1 MSGVPSAEMS
11 HLQRG
16 PAGAQSGRQE
26 VVVDWTTRIVSNPA
40 VCHGRPCIRGTR
52 IMVSVV
58 LDNLAAGL
66 GDDEMIASYPSLAVE
81 DIRAAVA
88 YAADLARH
96 RVIDLPRAG

>member
-1 MSGVPSAEMS
+1 MSGVPSVEMS

-16 PAGAQSGRQE
+16 PAGAQSGRQG

-66 GDDEMIASYPSLAVE
+66 GDDEVIASYPSLAVE

-88 YAADLARH
+88 YAADLARD

>member
-1 MSGVPSAEMS
+1 MSGVPSAVMS

-16 PAGAQSGRQE
+16 PAAAQSGRQE

-66 GDDEMIASYPSLAVE
+66 GDDEMIASYPALAVE

-88 YAADLARH
+88 YAADLARD

>member
-1 MSGVPSAEMS
+1 M
-11 HLQRG
+11 
-16 PAGAQSGRQE
+16 
-26 VVVDWTTRIVSNPA
+26 DWTTRIVSNPA
-40 VCHGRPCIRGTR
+40 VCRGRPCIRGTR

-88 YAADLARH
+88 YAADLARD

>member
-1 MSGVPSAEMS
+1 M
-11 HLQRG
+11 
-16 PAGAQSGRQE
+16 
-26 VVVDWTTRIVSNPA
+26 DWTTRIVSNPA

-88 YAADLARH
+88 YAADLARD

>member
-1 MSGVPSAEMS
+1 MSGVPSAVMS

-16 PAGAQSGRQE
+16 PAAAQSWRQE

-52 IMVSVV
+52 IMVSLV

-66 GDDEMIASYPSLAVE
+66 GDDEMIVSYPR
-81 DIRAAVA
+81 D
-88 YAADLARH
+88 